1 MIMQISIES
10 LSMIPIYEQIV
21 EQLKKGIIN
30 GELTSGSV
38 LPSVRALARELDI
51 SALTVKKAY
60 DILEQENF
68 IVVVHGKGTFVAE
81 KNKKLMQEE
90 YQKEVENLLES
101 AIRLGM
107 GHGLEREEIRSI
119 FEMILE
125 EQ

>member
-1 MIMQISIES
+1 MQISIES

-21 EQLKKGIIN
+21 EQLKTGIIN
-30 GELTSGSV
+30 GELTPGSV

-60 DILEQENF
+60 DILEQESF

-101 AIRLGM
+101 AIKLGM
-107 GHGLEREEIRSI
+107 RHGLEKEEIQSI